1 MGYNFELIT
10 EDELTTSIWSGG
22 TTSEIYIY
30 PKGSSYKALDFKWR
44 ISSATVD
51 LDHSTFTVLPKIY
64 RYITTL
70 EGAMDLS
77 HNSGELIHLNPFEIY
92 EFSGEINTES
102 FGKVR
107 DFNLMMAPGCT
118 GNMNTLTLCADV
130 PLNFNLKDETEKY
143 SSHSYAFFCHK
154 EDLSI
159 KIKDNLIHI
168 TKGNALII
176 HDYHKDHNP
185 NIEISSNHDCKVIC
199 VEVGV
204 LK

>member
-1 MGYNFELIT
+1 MGYKLELIT
-10 EDELTTSIWSGG
+10 KDKITTSIWSGG
-22 TTSEIYIY
+22 TTSELYIY
-30 PKGSSYKALDFKWR
+30 PKGANYKAMDFKWR
-44 ISSATVD
+44 ISSATVE

-77 HNSGELIHLNPFEIY
+77 HEKGELIHLNPFDIH
-92 EFSGEINTES
+92 EFSGSLNTES

-118 GNMNTLTLCADV
+118 GNMNTLTLCANV
-130 PLNFNLKDETEKY
+130 PLNFTLKDETEKY
-143 SSHSYAFFCHK
+143 SSHSYVFFCHN
-154 EDLSI
+154 EDLDI
-159 KIKDNLIHI
+159 KIKGNLIHLSKYS
-168 TKGNALII
+168 TLII

-185 NIEISSNHDCKVIC
+185 NIEISSIHDCKVIN